1 MPIETIYF
9 DTSIPSAYYDE
20 REPKRLEDTV
30 SFWSNKITLY
40 NAFVSDYTIEEL
52 NNTSDTG
59 RRNKLL
65 HLVAPL
71 KILKKNISIESLAR
85 SYIKHGVF
93 LERDTYDAYHA
104 ACATYHKMNY
114 LVSWNFEHLVK
125 AKTRQ
130 LLNLINSV
138 EGYKSMEIV
147 CPLEI

>member
-30 SFWSNKITLY
+30 SFWSNKIAIY
-40 NAFVSDYTIEEL
+40 NAFVSDFTIEEL
-52 NNTSDTG
+52 QNTSDPL

-65 HLVAPL
+65 RLIAPL
-71 KILKKNISIESLAR
+71 KILKKNHSIETLAR
-85 SYIKHGVF
+85 SYVKHGVF

-104 ACATYHKMNY
+104 ACATYYQMNY

-125 AKTRQ
+125 AKTRH
-130 LLNLINSV
+130 LLSLINSV
-138 EGYKSMEIV
+138 EGYKPIEIV
-147 CPLEI
+147 CPLEM